1 MKLALYDLKGSE
13 QSSFEL
19 EEKVSGFKANDIAI
33 RETVLMNLANKR
45 QGTACTKTKA
55 EVAYSGV
62 KLWKQKGTG
71 RARAHYRS
79 AAHLKGGGVVFG
91 PKQRDYSFSVP
102 KKVKQLALKSA
113 FVNALNDNN
122 VVVVDKIDLAE
133 AKTKQLAEVFKSL
146 GLEKKILVI
155 TKEENSSLKL
165 AVRNLKG
172 SSFTTSSRVGTF
184 DIVSHA
190 KVLIEKEALE
200 DFQQRY

>member
-13 QSSFEL
+13 KSSIEL
-19 EEKVSGFKANDIAI
+19 DEKVSAFKSNDIAI

-45 QGTACTKTKA
+45 QGSASTKTKA
-55 EVAYSGV
+55 EVAYSGI

-91 PKQRDYSFSVP
+91 PKQRDYSFTVP

-113 FVNALNDNN
+113 FVNALTDDN
-122 VVVVDKIDLAE
+122 VIVVDKIEIAE
-133 AKTKQLAEVFKSL
+133 AKTKQLAEIFKNL
-146 GLEKKILVI
+146 KLDKKVLVV
-155 TKEENSSLKL
+155 TAEENENLKM
-165 AVRNLKG
+165 AVRNIKG
-172 SSFTTSSRVGTF
+172 SDYTTSKRVGTF

-190 KVLIEKEALE
+190 KVLIEKAALE
-200 DFQQRY
+200 DLQQRY